1 MVLRTWIVPEPNP
14 NLSLTINKID
24 YRKFDY
30 EDLRWIYSSAMKKYY
45 EEFCKLQGF
54 SEYAERLFHI
64 ELERRESIIKQQR
77 TPHHIR
83 TPPIEPP
90 PTVRTPPLTKVLKTP
105 PVLPRRKKAFLKS
118 NKLTDY
124 ESTINKYIVSGSNS
138 STKYEHSETCSVS

>member
-1 MVLRTWIVPEPNP
+1 MVLRKWIVPEPNP

-54 SEYAERLFHI
+54 SEYAERIFHI
-64 ELERRESIIKQQR
+64 ELERRESIIKQQG
-77 TPHHIR
+77 TPYHIR

-90 PTVRTPPLTKVLKTP
+90 PTVPTPPLPKVLKIL
-105 PVLPRRKKAFLKS
+105 PVLPKRKKVFLKS
-118 NKLTDY
+118 NELLNY
-124 ESTINKYIVSGSNS
+124 ESTINKYIVNGSNS
-138 STKYEHSETCSVS
+138 STKYGHSETCSVS